1 MPRAA
6 RPAPAAVTALM
17 AACLLAACGGRDDDA
32 DADAAASAAAAAA
45 APQVDD
51 ATRAHN
57 ALAEFL
63 AERDIREVPDRR
75 EAFVDLDGDG
85 RDDLLMLLDDPN
97 WCGSGG
103 CTLLVFRNQPDGFAL
118 VTETSVTRPPI
129 AVSNQ
134 RHSGW
139 HDLLVN
145 VGGGGLE
152 SGTVALQHDGTGYPP
167 DPSVMAILAPD
178 SVPSARVVIE

>member
-1 MPRAA
+1 MRRAP
-6 RPAPAAVTALM
+6 RPAPAAPTALL
-17 AACLLAACGGRDDDA
+17 AACLLAACGGRDA
-32 DADAAASAAAAAA
+32 DADASAEPA
-45 APQVDD
+45 APPAPVVDD
-51 ATRAHN
+51 ATRARN

-63 AERDIREVPDRR
+63 AERDIREVPEHR

-85 RDDLLMLLDDPN
+85 REDLLMLLDDPN

-103 CTLLVFRNQPDGFAL
+103 CTLLVFRNQPDGFEL

-134 RHSGW
+134 RHAGW

-152 SGTVALQHDGTGYPP
+152 SGTVALQYDGTGYPP

-178 SVPSARVVIE
+178 AVPSARVVIE

>member
-1 MPRAA
+1 MRRAA
-6 RPAPAAVTALM
+6 RPAPAALTALL
-17 AACLLAACGGRDDDA
+17 AACLLAACDGRDA
-32 DADAAASAAAAAA
+32 DGETSAGPAGPP
-45 APQVDD
+45 APVVDN
-51 ATRAHN
+51 ATRARN

-63 AERDIREVPDRR
+63 AERDIREVPQHRD
-75 EAFVDLDGDG
+75 AYVDLDRDG
-85 RDDLLMLLDDPN
+85 HDDLVMLLDDPN

-103 CTLLVFRNQPDGFAL
+103 CTLLVFRNQPDGFQL

-152 SGTVALQHDGTGYPP
+152 SGTVALQHDGTGYPS
-167 DPSVMAILAPD
+167 DPSIMAILAPD